1 MDWSLAKR
9 HIQWQALVLASLT
22 LVPLMS
28 EIRVINR
35 FVRREADR
43 VQVGR

>member
-1 MDWSLAKR
+1 MDCSLAKGR
-9 HIQWQALVLASLT
+9 VQWPALVLASLT

-28 EIRVINR
+28 ELRVINPVQR
-35 FVRREADR
+35 AADR